1 MFGTKKACIKV
12 PGHCRGGEGA
22 EEEEERGGG
31 IRKMELTELGEADR
45 GGEGGK
51 GRKEEQ
57 SALLNG
63 NGLSH

>member
-12 PGHCRGGEGA
+12 PGHCRGGA

-31 IRKMELTELGEADR
+31 IRKMELIELGEADR

-51 GRKEEQ
+51 GRKEDQ